1 MCQSNPDAV
10 LALAADGRLIAL
22 TPTGSETG
30 ARNSLL
36 VMRLLPWAD
45 QQGGWKVF
53 DSSTGFRLDDGS
65 VLSPDACPYL
75 VVDPAGPRMMAPE
88 GSSPCARSGALP
100 REWCPARLA
109 AHSQA
114 AGCGDLVCRR
124 PCPAEP
130 RPGPVA

>member
-1 MCQSNPDAV
+1 VCQSNPDAV

-53 DSSTGFRLDDGS
+53 DSSTAFHLDDGS
-65 VLSPDACPYL
+65 VLSSVACPGL
-75 VVDPAGPRMMAPE
+75 VVELARPSDDSPRGLTALRQKSQITDAHLP
-88 GSSPCARSGALP
+88 SPPSP
-100 REWCPARLA
+100 N
-109 AHSQA
+109 
-114 AGCGDLVCRR
+114 
-124 PCPAEP
+124 
-130 RPGPVA
+130 